1 MQEENPA
8 LRTPDASSTGSS
20 STSSREDMIASLVV
34 EIHSAVQ
41 GNQLES
47 AQQVLAQYHQ
57 STATT
62 TTATSSASAAL
73 ALMQWLAVRLFL
85 PPNPSSKV
93 ALETQEDASLQVI
106 LFLVQCQPQMYLTA
120 ASTAIVQRAV
130 HLSLDGTQPMH
141 ISTLLRQV
149 LVQQMT
155 LSESAQVR
163 TDATKTLIAC
173 TRKVGPT
180 LVLIPAISELVQG
193 CWTIQLENSTTAS
206 NTNKAQAST
215 IAVRCAST
223 MVELWMA
230 MGDVA
235 LTASL
240 TATELLVQML
250 QDDSDPLVQLSILD
264 LLEGMATRLATPE
277 AVAGGSST
285 YIQTRQWMLSSTIV
299 TPLCQLCGVTASSL
313 ENAME
318 IDQAGD
324 SKEEV
329 GMIDPLL
336 GGSALNL
343 LSALCAIFHSMAVV
357 DGSNEEQPENQQQ
370 YQWLLGAF
378 YRALLQ
384 FVTSSSFT
392 DEAERLALVHAI
404 SNFCSASSQALQMV
418 LDNPQV
424 RDAWLSIQQVSKPKL
439 QAAILVSVAM
449 VLDPNLV
456 VAGSFATS
464 SESYQPPQPVVASRT
479 TPTTT
484 TSAIPHSNVRST
496 TRITPTAARNLYNM
510 LGYVNTSS
518 QSSAS
523 TTNWLLTTGRKALS
537 PFPEVRIATY
547 AILTAIA
554 TIGPTGVMLLAQADG
569 GWTTL
574 ETFLL
579 NRNVETSRDGRLA
592 RFELVAAVYR
602 NAPPGLLSEVLLNKL
617 KLHLQQGPHYVQPL
631 TWDVMVA
638 E

>member
-1 MQEENPA
+1 MA
-8 LRTPDASSTGSS
+8 
-20 STSSREDMIASLVV
+20 
-34 EIHSAVQ
+34 
-41 GNQLES
+41 
-47 AQQVLAQYHQ
+47 
-57 STATT
+57 
-62 TTATSSASAAL
+62 
-73 ALMQWLAVRLFL
+73 
-85 PPNPSSKV
+85 
-93 ALETQEDASLQVI
+93 
-106 LFLVQCQPQMYLTA
+106 
-120 ASTAIVQRAV
+120 
-130 HLSLDGTQPMH
+130 
-141 ISTLLRQV
+141 
-149 LVQQMT
+149 
-155 LSESAQVR
+155 
-163 TDATKTLIAC
+163 
-173 TRKVGPT
+173 
-180 LVLIPAISELVQG
+180 
-193 CWTIQLENSTTAS
+193 
-206 NTNKAQAST
+206 
-215 IAVRCAST
+215 
-223 MVELWMA
+223 ELWMA

-240 TATELLVQML
+240 TATEFLVQML

-264 LLEGMATRLATPE
+264 LLEGMATRLSTPE

-285 YIQTRQWMLSSTIV
+285 YIQTRQWILSSTIV

-318 IDQAGD
+318 IDQEGD

-357 DGSNEEQPENQQQ
+357 DGSNEEQLENQQQ

-384 FVTSSSFT
+384 FVTSSSYT

-404 SNFCSASSQALQMV
+404 SNFCSSSSQALQMV

-449 VLDPNLV
+449 VLNPSLV
-456 VAGSFATS
+456 AARSFATS
-464 SESYQPPQPVVASRT
+464 AEPYQPPQPVVASRT
-479 TPTTT
+479 PTTTTT
-484 TSAIPHSNVRST
+484 TSAIPPSNVRST
-496 TRITPTAARNLYNM
+496 TRISPTAARNLYNM
-510 LGYVNTSS
+510 LGYVNTSR

-523 TTNWLLTTGRKALS
+523 TTNWLLTTGSKALS

-569 GWTTL
+569 GWMTL

-579 NRNVETSRDGRLA
+579 NRSVETSRDGRLA

-617 KLHLQQGPHYVQPL
+617 KLHLEQGPHYVQSL